1 MQDKYKRVLLNRRKA
16 QEELVMNPFNEP
28 QKPTDGGKPKKK
40 KKRKKKDG
48 Y

>member
-1 MQDKYKRVLLNRRKA
+1 MTKITITGYSFAAFLLVA
-16 QEELVMNPFNEP
+16 QEMSNPFNEP

-40 KKRKKKDG
+40 KKKKKV